1 LAVDTPVLKFGITD
15 LSVVK
20 EAKATKK
27 GTGHLT
33 QRVEIA
39 DAREPSVADGAGAPV
54 TAKNDKKYPRMI
66 LWAFLSIVFLA
77 AGSVACGLLS
87 QEEDTTKAVLLF
99 LAALAE
105 TAGCIF
111 FFYCFLQ
118 EISPKPKPPFISTL
132 H

>member
-1 LAVDTPVLKFGITD
+1 LLKFGITD

-27 GTGHLT
+27 GTWHLT

-39 DAREPSVADGAGAPV
+39 DARQPSAADGESAPV
-54 TAKNDKKYPRMI
+54 TAKNEKKYLRMI

-87 QEEDTTKAVLLF
+87 QEEDATKAVLLF

-105 TAGCIF
+105 SAGCVF
-111 FFYCFLQ
+111 FFYCFLR
-118 EISPKPKPPFISTL
+118 EISPKPKAPFISTL

>member
-1 LAVDTPVLKFGITD
+1 MPADTPLLKFGITD

-39 DAREPSVADGAGAPV
+39 DAREPSVPNGGSAPV
-54 TAKNDKKYPRMI
+54 TAKNDRNYPRMI

-105 TAGCIF
+105 SAGCMF
-111 FFYCFLQ
+111 FFYCFLR
-118 EISPKPKPPFISTL
+118 EISPKPKAPFISTL